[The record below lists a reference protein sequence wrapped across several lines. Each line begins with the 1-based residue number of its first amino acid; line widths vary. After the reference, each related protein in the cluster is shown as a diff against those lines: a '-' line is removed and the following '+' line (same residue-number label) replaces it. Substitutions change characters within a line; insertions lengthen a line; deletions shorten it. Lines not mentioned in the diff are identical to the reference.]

1 MADKSAHKAR
11 TRARILDEAAGAI
24 RTGGTQG
31 VSVAELMKRAG
42 LTHGGFYAHFS
53 SRDDLVA
60 HAVDRMF
67 QDSAGMLDRYLGDR
81 PDAGG
86 IGALID
92 YYLSEYA
99 YRRVEQG
106 CPLPGLSGE
115 TGRMPPAAR
124 DRFALGVT
132 AFRDGIARG
141 LAAAGKADSDA
152 LAHSVLAEL
161 VGAMTLAR
169 SMAQEVDAIAFLD
182 ASRRALRARLDL
194 E

>member
-1 MADKSAHKAR
+1 MADKSAHKAK

-67 QDSAGMLDRYLGDR
+67 QDSAGMLDHFLGDG

-92 YYLSEYA
+92 YYLSERA
-99 YRRVEQG
+99 WRRIEQG
-106 CPLPGLSGE
+106 CPLPGLAGE
-115 TGRMPPAAR
+115 AGRMPPAAKA
-124 DRFALGVT
+124 RFEAGIA
-132 AFRDGIARG
+132 AFREGIARG
-141 LAAAGKADSDA
+141 LAAAGKEDGAT
-152 LAHSVLAEL
+152 LGHSVLAEM

-169 SMAQEVDAIAFLD
+169 SMSDEGEALLFLD
-182 ASRRALRARLDL
+182 ASRRALRARLGL
-194 E
+194 